1 MVGKISVVI
10 NTFNEEK
17 NIEQAIKSV
26 KWADEIIICDMHSND
41 KTVEIAKKLGAK
53 VIFFKEEG
61 FVEPARNYAVSKTS
75 NEWILVLDADEE
87 LFSTLADRLRKIVN
101 KYKSISYVEIPRKNI
116 IFGKAMQATGWWPDY
131 QVRLFKKGK
140 VFWQEKI
147 HSKPKLNGEGIRLD
161 PHEDLAIIHHN
172 YQTMEQFIERM
183 NKYTTIEAEQ
193 IYKEGYRFNWK
204 DLFKTPLN
212 EFLSRFFASKGY
224 KDGLHGLSLSL
235 LQAFSFLVVYLKL
248 WQLDSF
254 KPQEVALTAI
264 KEEADKTSAAL
275 NYWFK
280 DGNSPKNIFKTFLT
294 KLKG

>member
-1 MVGKISVVI
+1 MSGKISVII

-17 NIEQAIKSV
+17 SIKRAIKSAA
-26 KWADEIIICDMHSND
+26 WADEIIVCDMHSKD
-41 KTVEIAKKLGAK
+41 KTIEIAKKLGAK

-61 FVEPARNYAVSKTS
+61 FVEPARNYAVSKAS
-75 NEWILVLDADEE
+75 NEWILLLDADEE
-87 LFSTLADRLRKIVN
+87 LPSQLADRLRKIVN

-116 IFGKAMQATGWWPDY
+116 IFGKVMQATGWWPDY

-140 VFWQEKI
+140 VLWQDKI
-147 HSKPKLNGEGIRLD
+147 HSKPKLNGEGIKLD
-161 PHEDLAIIHHN
+161 PYEDLAIIHHN

-183 NKYTTIEAEQ
+183 NCYTSIEAEQ
-193 IYKEGYRFNWK
+193 IHKEGYKFSWK
-204 DLFKTPLN
+204 DLFEKPLN
-212 EFLSRFFASKGY
+212 EFLSRFFANQGY
-224 KDGLHGLSLSL
+224 KDGLHGLSLSF

-248 WQLDSF
+248 WQIDSF
-254 KPQEVALTAI
+254 KPQEVALTEI
-264 KEEADKTSAAL
+264 KKEADKTSAAL